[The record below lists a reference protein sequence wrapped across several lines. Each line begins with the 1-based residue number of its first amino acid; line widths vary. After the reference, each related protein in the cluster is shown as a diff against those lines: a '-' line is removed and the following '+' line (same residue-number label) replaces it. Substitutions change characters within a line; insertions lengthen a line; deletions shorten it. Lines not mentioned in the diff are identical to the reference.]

1 MENTGIVNK
10 NKRVFL
16 FAIIGLLALLNI
28 ALFVWN
34 RNMNYENTQLRAN
47 IDEVEQARS
56 SLQNAY
62 QNALSELDIYKGE
75 NNNLDSLLTLNKV
88 ELEAQQVEISNLLAK
103 QKLTTSELD
112 RANTLISNL
121 KLRTRT
127 QVNTLD
133 SLYTISQAL
142 AETNLNLQQDLKT
155 ERTISDQLVDVA
167 KVLKDQNDTLEIKV
181 DSLEIETERIVA
193 ETEKLVKEK
202 ESLELDNKKLSE
214 QVSKAAVLKT
224 SNLTAFA
231 VRFKN
236 NGKEKITKDFKKAK
250 KIKICYDVLENPLVQ
265 TGFKE
270 LLFRITH
277 PEGFTLSVAEAGA
290 GSFTSA
296 QDIEMQYTTTGEIDY
311 KNDEAQRFCTYW
323 AYDSEL
329 SPGIYNVE
337 IFHLGYKVGQTT
349 FELKN
354 TFF

>member
-16 FAIIGLLALLNI
+16 FAIIGLLALLNM

-47 IDEVEQARS
+47 VNEVEQARS

-62 QNALSELDIYKGE
+62 QDALAKLDTYEGE
-75 NNNLDSLLTLNKV
+75 NNNLDSLLNLNKT
-88 ELEAQQVEISNLLAK
+88 ELTIQQTEIASLLAK
-103 QKLTTSELD
+103 QKLTTAELD
-112 RANTLISNL
+112 KANTLISNL

-133 SLYTISQAL
+133 SLYNISQAL

-167 KVLKDQNDTLEIKV
+167 KVLQNQNDTLEIKV
-181 DSLEIETERIVA
+181 DSLEIEKEKIAA
-193 ETEKLVKEK
+193 EAEKLAQEK
-202 ESLELDNKKLSE
+202 ESLELDNKKLIE
-214 QVSKAAVLKT
+214 KVSKAAVLKT
-224 SNLTAFA
+224 ANLDAYGI
-231 VRFKN
+231 RFKN
-236 NGKEKITKDFKKAK
+236 NGKEKITKDYKKVQ

-265 TGFKE
+265 TGIKE

-277 PEGFTLSVAEAGA
+277 PEGFTLAVAETGS
-290 GSFTSA
+290 GSFVSA
-296 QDIEMQYTTTGEIDY
+296 QDIEMQYTTTGDIDY
-311 KNDEAQRFCTYW
+311 KNDEIQTFCTFW

-329 SPGIYNVE
+329 SPGIYNVQ
-337 IFHLGYKVGQTT
+337 IFHIGYQVGQTT